1 MPHTKNK
8 LSLPKTKSMTIKALT
23 ILFVAFS
30 LFSFSQS
37 KEQLETKDF
46 FWGISDTYKS
56 ATDIP
61 EKWANESAVILYKNE
76 NYDFHKFGKNVTY
89 TSSVRK
95 RIKLLDKAAVEE
107 FSEFAFKK
115 RFRSSKGRYTWKEK
129 GNNYVGVKIVKSDGS
144 EVEIDVEKESVEV
157 DGETKIAIANLEIGD
172 IIDYY
177 FYRLEPFK
185 TTYAFG
191 FDPIETNLGEEYP
204 IVDFKLFFETEND
217 FFINFK
223 AFNGAPKLKEI
234 PTEKKSIRRYE
245 LIATDIEKNEYT
257 RWFYPLLELP
267 SYKFQVYFARSGKFE
282 DRALAFLPEKEK
294 TIKTSVSKE
303 EVLDLYDNRFKPD
316 GNIGDVRGFFKKK
329 TFKNDAE
336 KVTEAY
342 YFMRHYYLTRFVEAI
357 FVNDAKIMYNP
368 FVYYGNPVFI
378 ENQKQFV
385 RHFTEFLKREKIK
398 YEIVVAKKRFDGSI
412 DDLLIEQNVN
422 VLIKVNTS
430 TPLYAQLF
438 SVHTSINEFS
448 PLIEDT
454 EVYLLSP
461 TRNKIDV
468 IERGKLP
475 VSTHLDNETKKEI
488 TLSLNSDFS
497 SITISSVNSHK
508 GHSKKDEQYD
518 RLTFTDYVEEDYA
531 KYDTESF
538 IDLVKRKKDKIRYK
552 KELDALAEKIKAKQK
567 ETFENNA
574 KAEYRVT
581 EVEDYTYEIN
591 ATGRYGLDTYFTF
604 TESFNAKNAL
614 LKKAGPNYIIEIGK
628 LIGGQIDLE
637 EKERNRTA
645 NVYVQNARSF
655 NHNITFNIPEGYTV
669 AGLDKLNKSVDN
681 ETGAFI
687 STAVI
692 EGDQLIINTSKQ
704 YKHNF
709 EPNSNWN
716 KMIAFLDEA
725 NQFTNEKILLKKK

>member
-1 MPHTKNK
+1 MN
-8 LSLPKTKSMTIKALT
+8 IKRLT
-23 ILFVAFS
+23 LLFVAFS
-30 LFSFSQS
+30 IVSFGQS
-37 KEQLETKDF
+37 EEELEAKDF
-46 FWGISDTYKS
+46 FWGNSDKYKNI
-56 ATDIP
+56 TEIP

-76 NYDFHKFGKNVTY
+76 NYDFHKFGKKVTY

-107 FSEFAFKK
+107 FSEFAFTK

-129 GNNYVGVKIVKSDGS
+129 GNNYVGVKIVKPDGK
-144 EVEIDVEKESVEV
+144 EIEIDVEKESVEV
-157 DGETKIAIANLEIGD
+157 DGETKVAISNLEIGD

-185 TTYAFG
+185 ATYAFG
-191 FDPIETNLGEEYP
+191 FDPVETNLGEEYP
-204 IVDFKLFFETEND
+204 TVDFKLFFETEND
-217 FFINFK
+217 FFINFNS
-223 AFNGAPKLKEI
+223 FNGAPKLEQI
-234 PTEKKSIRRYE
+234 PTEKKNMRRYE
-245 LIATDIEKNEYT
+245 LVASDIEKNEYM

-294 TIKTSVSKE
+294 IIKTSVSQD

-316 GNIGDVRGFFKKK
+316 GNIGDVRKFFKKK
-329 TFKNDAE
+329 NFSSDTE
-336 KVTEAY
+336 KVTEAF

-357 FVNDAKIMYNP
+357 FIKDADIMYNP
-368 FVYYGNPVFI
+368 FVFYGYPVFI
-378 ENQKQFV
+378 DNQKQFV

-412 DDLLIEQNVN
+412 DDLLIERNVN
-422 VLIKVNTS
+422 VLIKVNTP

-438 SVHTSINEFS
+438 SVHTNINEFS

-454 EVYLLSP
+454 DVFLLSP

-475 VSTHLDNETKKEI
+475 VSTHLDNETKKEM
-488 TLSLNSDFS
+488 TLNMTEDFS
-497 SITISSVNSHK
+497 GISISSVNSYK

-518 RLTFTDYVEEDYA
+518 RLMFSDYVDEDYA
-531 KYDTESF
+531 KYDTKSF
-538 IDLVKRKKDKIRYK
+538 IELVKRKKDKARYK
-552 KELDALAEKIKAKQK
+552 KELNALIEKIKGKQK
-567 ETFENNA
+567 ERFEISA
-574 KAEYRVT
+574 KGEYTV
-581 EVEDYTYEIN
+581 EEIEDYAYLIN
-591 ATGRYGLDTYFTF
+591 ETGRYGLDDYFTF
-604 TESFNAKNAL
+604 TETFTTKNSL
-614 LKKAGPNYIIEIGK
+614 IKKAGPNYIIEIGK

-645 NVYVQNARSF
+645 NVYSRNARSY
-655 NHNITFNIPEGYTV
+655 NYNMTFNIPEGYTV
-669 AGLDKLNKSVDN
+669 AGLVKLNKSVDN

-687 STAVI
+687 STAEI
-692 EGDQLIINTSKQ
+692 KDNKLIIKTSKQ

-709 EPNSNWN
+709 EPNANWN

>member
-1 MPHTKNK
+1 MKIKGLTLLFLAFTLISFAQSDEALEAKN
-8 LSLPKTKSMTIKALT
+8 
-23 ILFVAFS
+23 
-30 LFSFSQS
+30 
-37 KEQLETKDF
+37 F
-46 FWGISDTYKS
+46 FWGDSDKYKS
-56 ATDIP
+56 VTDIP

-115 RFRSSKGRYTWKEK
+115 RFRSDKGRYTWKEK
-129 GNNYVGVKIVKSDGS
+129 GNNFVGVKIVKPDGG

-157 DGETKIAIANLEIGD
+157 DGETKLAIANLEIGD

-185 TTYAFG
+185 ATYAFG
-191 FDPIETNLGEEYP
+191 FDPVETNLGEEYP
-204 IVDFKLFFETEND
+204 TVDFKLFFETEND
-217 FFINFK
+217 FFINFNS
-223 AFNGAPKLKEI
+223 FNGAPKLEEI
-234 PTEKKSIRRYE
+234 PTEKKNMRRYE
-245 LIATDIEKNEYT
+245 LVASDIEKNEYM

-294 TIKTSVSKE
+294 IIKTSVSKE

-316 GNIGDVRGFFKKK
+316 GDIGDVRKFFKKK
-329 TFKNDAE
+329 NFSSDTE
-336 KVTEAY
+336 KVTEAF

-357 FVNDAKIMYNP
+357 IIKDADIMYNP
-368 FVYYGNPVFI
+368 FVYYGYPVFI

-412 DDLLIEQNVN
+412 DDLLIERNVN
-422 VLIKVNTS
+422 VLIKVNTP

-438 SVHTSINEFS
+438 SIHTNINEFS

-454 EVYLLSP
+454 DVFLLSA

-475 VSTHLDNETKKEI
+475 VSTYSDNETKKEM
-488 TLSLNSDFS
+488 TLSMTEDFS
-497 SITISSVNSHK
+497 GITISSVNSFK
-508 GHSKKDEQYD
+508 GHSKKDEQYN
-518 RLTFTDYVEEDYA
+518 RLMFSDYVNEDYA
-531 KYDTESF
+531 KYETKPF
-538 IDLVKRKKDKIRYK
+538 IELVKRKKDKARYK
-552 KELDALAEKIKAKQK
+552 KEIEALIEKIKGKQK
-567 ETFENNA
+567 ERYENSA
-574 KAEYRVT
+574 KGEYLV
-581 EVEDYTYEIN
+581 EDIEDYTYLIN
-591 ATGRYGLDTYFTF
+591 ETGRYGLDDYFTF
-604 TESFNAKNAL
+604 TEIFTTKNSL
-614 LKKAGPNYIIEIGK
+614 IKKAGPNYIIEIGK
-628 LIGGQIDLE
+628 LIGGQIDLN
-637 EKERNRTA
+637 EKERERSA
-645 NVYVQNARSF
+645 NVYASNARSF
-655 NHNITFNIPEGYTV
+655 NYNITFNIPEGYTV

-687 STAVI
+687 STAEI
-692 EGDQLIINTSKQ
+692 KDGKLLIKTSKQ
-704 YKHNF
+704 YKHTF
-709 EPNSNWN
+709 EPNSNWK